1 MKELSPRAI
10 YPVMHHTLYALR
22 DLRRILVR
30 FSPIAIA
37 LSKDPSI
44 AERVETW
51 PCDHDVAQI
60 LVAIRDLRRA
70 LFYFINGE

>member
-1 MKELSPRAI
+1 MKEFSPRDMYPAI
-10 YPVMHHTLYALR
+10 RHTLYALR

-30 FSPIAIA
+30 FSPIAID
-37 LSKDPSI
+37 LCQDPSL
-44 AERVETW
+44 AERIGTW